1 MTEQQ
6 PQEPYGDPQYE
17 SYREGMPTQVSAG
30 RTVIG
35 DADIAHTG
43 IIHVPADRVSADH
56 ISADRVDTRHRRVGP
71 DRSITAAPG
80 TTTAHPIRIL
90 FSHAASRIRAVC
102 ARPFPDS

>member
-17 SYREGMPTQVSAG
+17 SYREVMPTEPSPV
-30 RTVIG
+30 
-35 DADIAHTG
+35 
-43 IIHVPADRVSADH
+43 VPSSVVPTVSADH

-90 FSHAASRIRAVC
+90 FSHAASHIRAVC

>member
-1 MTEQQ
+1 MATRNTSHT
-6 PQEPYGDPQYE
+6 G
-17 SYREGMPTQVSAG
+17 EGMPTKSVPVVG

-43 IIHVPADRVSADH
+43 ITHVPADRVSADH
-56 ISADRVDTRHRRVGP
+56 VNADRVDTRHRRVGP

>member
-1 MTEQQ
+1 MATRNTSHT
-6 PQEPYGDPQYE
+6 GKACD
-17 SYREGMPTQVSAG
+17 RAVAG

-43 IIHVPADRVSADH
+43 IIHVPADRV
-56 ISADRVDTRHRRVGP
+56 SADRVDTRHRRVGP